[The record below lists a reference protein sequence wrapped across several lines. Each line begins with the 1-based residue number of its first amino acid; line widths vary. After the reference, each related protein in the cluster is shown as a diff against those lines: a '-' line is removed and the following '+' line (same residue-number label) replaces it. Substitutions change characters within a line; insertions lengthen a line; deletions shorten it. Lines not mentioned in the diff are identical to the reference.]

1 MKPKLKIFEE
11 FSRSVLPHEARYL
24 QSLANFQDSEK
35 QQIFETVIYNA
46 INSDQLKNFDSEVD
60 KRKYHYIK
68 QWIEKKLDLR
78 DVDKIGGWIM
88 DFYKKISLDL
98 VTAEEEREM
107 LDYLKNYKRIGYN
120 FQQLYN
126 IIKEYRSYLLV
137 RLRYD
142 DHLIVADFLDRYKS
156 AHEKAVEIHQKL
168 YEATNEITSHYTQ
181 KKNNAINWERWLM
194 KVFETEDINGNNRY
208 KAFILLAFMYNTNKD
223 SEKLRRIF
231 EKIDGYFS
239 KGDIYSRRILYNYY
253 SNSVLL
259 HSQLNDNE
267 KAIYFG
273 KLAIR
278 QSNEDTL
285 MYVNNLVAIYLRTDK
300 IKEAAELLENFRTI
314 YEKTQ
319 NDHQKITYISYYLRV
334 LDELK
339 HYQKAENIG
348 IYFLQKYEKEIFEY
362 RWHHFFTSYFNIL
375 IETENYASI
384 LNLEKKFGLKNLE
397 LTSNKNAFFIPN
409 ITWAILLAEFMET
422 SMNKEKYF
430 QLMKESLAKI
440 EFGSRNNLAMEKII
454 IKLSR
459 NFPELKSV
467 FRSHAL

>member
-1 MKPKLKIFEE
+1 M
-11 FSRSVLPHEARYL
+11 
-24 QSLANFQDSEK
+24 
-35 QQIFETVIYNA
+35 
-46 INSDQLKNFDSEVD
+46 
-60 KRKYHYIK
+60 
-68 QWIEKKLDLR
+68 
-78 DVDKIGGWIM
+78 
-88 DFYKKISLDL
+88 
-98 VTAEEEREM
+98 
-107 LDYLKNYKRIGYN
+107 
-120 FQQLYN
+120 
-126 IIKEYRSYLLV
+126 

-440 EFGSRNNLAMEKII
+440 EFGSRNNLAMEIII

>member
-1 MKPKLKIFEE
+1 M
-11 FSRSVLPHEARYL
+11 
-24 QSLANFQDSEK
+24 
-35 QQIFETVIYNA
+35 
-46 INSDQLKNFDSEVD
+46 
-60 KRKYHYIK
+60 
-68 QWIEKKLDLR
+68 
-78 DVDKIGGWIM
+78 
-88 DFYKKISLDL
+88 
-98 VTAEEEREM
+98 
-107 LDYLKNYKRIGYN
+107 
-120 FQQLYN
+120 
-126 IIKEYRSYLLV
+126 

-362 RWHHFFTSYFNIL
+362 RWHHFFTSYFNITL
-375 IETENYASI
+375 PFLT
-384 LNLEKKFGLKNLE
+384 LRKNL
-397 LTSNKNAFFIPN
+397 
-409 ITWAILLAEFMET
+409 
-422 SMNKEKYF
+422 
-430 QLMKESLAKI
+430 
-440 EFGSRNNLAMEKII
+440 
-454 IKLSR
+454 
-459 NFPELKSV
+459 V
-467 FRSHAL
+467 

>member
-11 FSRSVLPHEARYL
+11 FSSSVLPHEARYL
-24 QSLANFQDSEK
+24 QTLANFQDGEK
-35 QQIFETVIYNA
+35 QEIFDTVIHNA
-46 INSDQLKNFDSEVD
+46 INPDNQKSFDTEID
-60 KRKYHYIK
+60 KRKYYYIK

-98 VTAEEEREM
+98 ITSAEEREM
-107 LDYLKNYKRIGYN
+107 LDYLKHYKRIGYN

-126 IIKEYRSYLLV
+126 IIREYRSYLLV

-142 DHLIVADFLDRYKS
+142 DHLIVADFLNRYES
-156 AHEKAVEIHQKL
+156 AYEKAGEIYQKL
-168 YEATNEITSHYTQ
+168 YEATDEITSNYTR
-181 KKNNAINWERWLM
+181 KKSNSVNWEKWLM

-231 EKIDGYFS
+231 DKIDGYFS

-259 HSQLNDNE
+259 YSQLNDNE

-300 IKEAAELLENFRTI
+300 IKEASELLENYRHI

-319 NDHQKITYISYYLRV
+319 NDHQKITYISYHLRV

-339 HYQKAENIG
+339 QYQKAENIG

-375 IETENYASI
+375 LETENYSTI
-384 LNLEKKFGLKNLE
+384 LQLEKKFGLKNLE
-397 LTSNKNAFFIPN
+397 LKSKKNSSFIPN
-409 ITWAILLAEFMET
+409 ITWAILLSEFMET
-422 SMNKEKYF
+422 SMTKEKF
-430 QLMKESLAKI
+430 IELMKESLI
-440 EFGSRNNLAMEKII
+440 EINVNSTNHSKFERNAL
-454 IKLSR
+454 KLSK
-459 NFPELKSV
+459 NLPALKEV
-467 FRSHAL
+467 FKSHL